1 MITRM
6 LKWII
11 WQLLVACVC
20 LACVSTIAAQKQ
32 SKTQKAQSDAEKPAP
47 PTPEGEIIGKR
58 IQLSDGSTIQADE
71 VWQSGGDL
79 WYRIGG
85 VTQRVSSVIRSVEP
99 IRKEVPKTVDKSS
112 GVGAQGDSSKPAEP
126 ESFWILL
133 KGGARM
139 KVDEV
144 TQSDDGV
151 WYRRGNFSMLLD
163 RDRIDRI
170 ETESALA
177 KQTGW
182 KRRDWSSGIDRI
194 DALIRANG
202 SRFAVDPYLIFCV
215 MEHESH
221 FRATAVSPKGALG
234 LMQLMPATARRFGV
248 TKPFDPAQN
257 IYGGTQYL
265 KELLTMFSGR
275 LDLALASYNA
285 GEGAVI
291 KYGGNVPPYRETREY
306 VKKLTRRYGAEAK
319 SSDDKTSTTPQ

>member
-20 LACVSTIAAQKQ
+20 LACVSTIAAQKR
-32 SKTQKAQSDAEKPAP
+32 SKTQKAQPDAEKPAP

-126 ESFWILL
+126 ESF
-133 KGGARM
+133 
-139 KVDEV
+139 
-144 TQSDDGV
+144 
-151 WYRRGNFSMLLD
+151 SMLLD

-234 LMQLMPATARRFGV
+234 LMQQMPATARRFGV

-265 KELLTMFSGR
+265 RELLTMFSGR

-319 SSDDKTSTTPQ
+319 NSDDKTSTTPQ